1 MRVLF
6 TVSPGTTV
14 FNSMVPMAWAL
25 RTAGHDVRVASQPA
39 FADEITQAG
48 LTAVPLGRDLGIP
61 RLLLAMGMD
70 SAALEV
76 ARRGLPDPYA
86 VLDEPD
92 STDWD
97 RAHRAFTEV
106 AEGARFE
113 TFAIMSALVDF
124 VRDWEPDLVVWEPFT
139 PAGAIAAKACGA
151 AHARLLYGVDVYA
164 FARRHFLSIQNGRN
178 DPLKDWLGGY
188 ARKYGADFSE
198 DMTVGQFTIDQI
210 PASLQTESDLHYLR
224 TPYIPYGGAA
234 VVPRWLQLPPER
246 PRVALTM
253 GLSATGYF
261 SGYTVNV
268 QDILDSLAD
277 LNIELVATV
286 AEAEQ
291 AKLARIPD
299 NARLVP
305 YVALHAL
312 APTCT
317 AAITHAG
324 FGTLTAF
331 APYGVPQ
338 LTLPFHFDE
347 PTLGHR
353 LAAQGAG
360 LNLDPTQVTG
370 ANVREGVLRL
380 LNEPSFTTA
389 ARRLQDEIR
398 ALPSPNDLVPEI
410 EALTR
415 KHRTRS

>member
-1 MRVLF
+1 VRVLF

-164 FARRHFLSIQNGRN
+164 FARQHFLSIQNGRN
-178 DPLKDWLGGY
+178 DPLADWLGGY
-188 ARKYGADFSE
+188 ARKYGAEFSE

-277 LNIELVATV
+277 LDIELVATV

-380 LNEPSFTTA
+380 LNEPSFTAA
-389 ARRLQDEIR
+389 ARRLRTEIR
-398 ALPSPNDLVPEI
+398 TLPSPNDLVPEI

-415 KHRTRS
+415 KHRTR